1 MGSWASGKTV
11 TLHYTL
17 EALTLGAA
25 RDLDAITSLE
35 QRNGELLAHL
45 INFTVVRGEF
55 THELRRG
62 LEARLNSVSDFSLV
76 GTLRLLRAEANLDSR
91 VAIRVIGSHHD
102 NWARPG
108 FNDGD
113 GYLYPIVIEDP
124 RHTDFFS
131 NQSGHSPGSP
141 ANRP

>member
-25 RDLDAITSLE
+25 RDPDAITSLE

-91 VAIRVIGSHHD
+91 VAIRVI
-102 NWARPG
+102 PT
-108 FNDGD
+108 FF
-113 GYLYPIVIEDP
+113 PI
-124 RHTDFFS
+124 
-131 NQSGHSPGSP
+131 NP
-141 ANRP
+141 AILRGPPLIDLDLNINTGW